1 MRILFVTHNVPR
13 FPGDLA
19 GSFVLR
25 LAVGL
30 QHRGARVE
38 IIAPGATDLA
48 SSGTLDGVP
57 IVRVPYAAN
66 THMTLAYT
74 GTMVEQVTTSW
85 RARFALLGMLRA
97 LRRVSRERVR
107 DAMRQGD
114 PFDVVHTHWWF
125 PAGLALW
132 RLWAPQRA
140 RATTPFR
147 VLTMHGSDVR
157 LAQKLAPAKRLMAAV
172 CAEYDVL
179 TAVSTWLANTAMRTA
194 PTLGVSV
201 APMPVDTSHF
211 ALPAEEQRSGV
222 LFVGRLNA
230 QKGAADLLSAL
241 AQPAV
246 RQALGA
252 GLVHIVGEG
261 PDREA
266 LETRANQLGIS
277 DRLRWHGIL
286 KPDALA
292 VMYQRAIAVVMPSR
306 EEGLGLV
313 AVEAQLCGAAVVA
326 YDSGGI
332 RDVVQ
337 PAFGGTLVE
346 VGALDALAAAITSLL
361 IDPAAAADR
370 GRRAHD
376 VMAARFSPD
385 AVAEQYLSF
394 YQADRRPRRGNSSAT
409 PQPPDGTRVPS

>member
-1 MRILFVTHNVPR
+1 VRILFVTHNVPR

-30 QHRGARVE
+30 QQRGARVE

-48 SSGTLDGVP
+48 PSDTLDGVA
-57 IVRVPYAAN
+57 ISRIPYAAN
-66 THMTLAYT
+66 AAMTLAYT

-85 RARFALLGMLRA
+85 RARLALVGMLRA
-97 LRRVSRERVR
+97 LRRATRERIR
-107 DAMRQGD
+107 NANTDDD

-125 PAGLALW
+125 PSGLALW
-132 RLWAPQRA
+132 RLGTPQRTESA
-140 RATTPFR
+140 APTR

-157 LAQKLAPAKRLMAAV
+157 LAQKIAPARWLMAAV
-172 CAEYDVL
+172 CGEYDVR
-179 TAVSTWLANTAMRTA
+179 TAVSTWLASTAMQSA
-194 PTLGVSV
+194 PAGRVAV
-201 APMPVDTSHF
+201 APMPVDTSRF
-211 ALPAEEQRSGV
+211 TLPHDVPRSGL

-241 AQPAV
+241 ARPAL
-246 RQALGA
+246 REALGE
-252 GLVHIVGEG
+252 GLVHLVGEG
-261 PDREA
+261 ADREPLIA
-266 LETRANQLGIS
+266 RAIELGIS
-277 DRLRWHGIL
+277 DRLRWHGVL
-286 KPDALA
+286 NPEALA
-292 VMYQRAIAVVMPSR
+292 ALYQRAIAVVMPSR

-332 RDVVQ
+332 RDVVN
-337 PAFGGTLVE
+337 PAFGGTLVK
-346 VGALDALAAAITSLL
+346 VGDLDALAAAITLL
-361 IDPAAAADR
+361 LLDPASASDR

-385 AVAEQYLSF
+385 AVAAHYLSL
-394 YQADRRPRRGNSSAT
+394 YRAEGPLSNSVSSAHHSPDAT
-409 PQPPDGTRVPS
+409 RQPQ